1 MRPNQKIPE
10 APIDWRKPNNL
21 LAQEYGVSGEAMRQ
35 RRMRAGAPAPLFQS
49 HLRDAPLYE
58 EVLDRFEEIRGLPKD
73 EAERILGFQLRPAR
87 LRAFAFQQAGLSPG
101 KEPWN
106 RMNFD
111 LPSVVLSRLWRIPIQ
126 NVHNQRIRNKRG
138 APKWKT
144 SWNRDWMQD
153 ESFRAAQA
161 AEELAAHSYLHR
173 PKSPD
178 VPTPRD
184 SSAGKAA
191 FTGT

>member
-1 MRPNQKIPE
+1 MKRFWTVWKKSE
-10 APIDWRKPNNL
+10 
-21 LAQEYGVSGEAMRQ
+21 VSQ
-35 RRMRAGAPAPLFQS
+35 
-49 HLRDAPLYE
+49 
-58 EVLDRFEEIRGLPKD
+58 KD
-73 EAERILGFQLRPAR
+73 EAERILGFQLRPAKVR
-87 LRAFAFQQAGLSPG
+87 TFAFQQAGLSTG

-138 APKWKT
+138 APKWKA

-161 AEELAAHSYLHR
+161 AEEIAAHSYFHRTQVPRMFPRPRVLHGQGSFYGDVTGTSSTCSTLTAVSHR
-173 PKSPD
+173 PFHSRRT
-178 VPTPRD
+178 VT
-184 SSAGKAA
+184 
-191 FTGT
+191 